1 MKSTHHKE
9 KNVMIFYNIEA
20 KQYCLKKPITKRAKK
35 RQSVEKYLQFIPQRV
50 NCLNIQR
57 ALTN

>member
-1 MKSTHHKE
+1 
-9 KNVMIFYNIEA
+9 MIFYNIEA